1 MSFPSVSLPSRQC
14 RTSANAELPESDVE
28 SATSGSDFAKW
39 TRIGGAGLAATG
51 LLHFVAPQL
60 FVPITR
66 PAFPEQT
73 ERFVTVNGTLETL
86 LGTALVARRTRTF
99 GFIGLLVYV
108 GYLAFNAKTTRDA
121 AAAEAA
127 RPNVVRSA
135 ASGPAPQPST
145 EGSGMR

>member
-14 RTSANAELPESDVE
+14 RSSENAEHPDSDVE
-28 SATSGSDFAKW
+28 SAERGSEFDKW
-39 TRIGGAGLAATG
+39 TRIGGGGLAATG

-86 LGTALVARRTRTF
+86 IGTALVAKRTRTF

-108 GYLAFNAKTTRDA
+108 GYLAFNAKTTRDE

-127 RPNVVRSA
+127 RPNVVRSSTA
-135 ASGPAPQPST
+135 PPVKSVAGDGPGAN
-145 EGSGMR
+145 